1 MLISNVFTAPQSRQN
16 DAPPPKEQSNGQ
28 PEADSNESAA
38 PKNESA
44 ASNKTTA
51 PQETARSE
59 STAKSAPAQQLAASE
74 PAKVSR
80 ADEEAFARAAAQR
93 AVDSARTR
101 ALLDTIDPVENAGVK
116 AAQSYLTPVEP
127 KAPASEDAKPANT
140 AQREPLD
147 KAA

>member
-16 DAPPPKEQSNGQ
+16 DAPPPKEQNNAQ
-28 PEADSNESAA
+28 PEAESNESAA

-44 ASNKTTA
+44 ASDKTTA

-59 STAKSAPAQQLAASE
+59 STAKSAPAQQVPASE
-74 PAKVSR
+74 TAKTSR
-80 ADEEAFARAAAQR
+80 ADDEAFARAAAER

-101 ALLDTIDPVENAGVK
+101 ALLDTIDPVANAGVK
-116 AAQSYLTPVEP
+116 AATSYLTAVEP
-127 KAPASEDAKPANT
+127 KAPASDEAKAAN
-140 AQREPLD
+140 AEKRAPLD